1 VLPDRYDYGPERLR
15 QRFHDDLCSFARQLV
30 LTDPQDLAT
39 SAKVLQDHRRE
50 LAFVADLIAWSP
62 VSYDDASDHNT
73 GVSLSRALH
82 VYRAKQ
88 SRRPSSSSERSFAI
102 HASPASSTRSSRY
115 ATCAARSAAVKRS
128 TGFTRCNHCGSP
140 PSRRASWQISRRRGA
155 RQLNAQPLQLTIDE
169 PLDVLLIELA
179 RTTHPARKPSTLQI
193 SLRT

>member
-88 SRRPSSSSERSFAI
+88 SRRAKQFFRAVVRDPRVARLLDEVIALRDVRSKERGREAFDRLHEMQSLRFAAI
-102 HASPASSTRSSRY
+102 QAGELADLTSARRAPAECPTTSIDD
-115 ATCAARSAAVKRS
+115 
-128 TGFTRCNHCGSP
+128 
-140 PSRRASWQISRRRGA
+140 RRAS
-155 RQLNAQPLQLTIDE
+155 
-169 PLDVLLIELA
+169 
-179 RTTHPARKPSTLQI
+179 
-193 SLRT
+193 